1 MTSKLAPQEIVA
13 ASVTGLGYELVDF
26 EHSARGLMRVFID
39 KPDGIGVEDCAIVS
53 NQLTRVFA
61 VENIEFERLEVSSP
75 GLDRPLKTLAHY
87 QQYAGLAVR
96 VRLNTVID
104 GRKRFDGVIEAVDG
118 EMIVF
123 GLREEDAGDAGAKI
137 VKQVKKV
144 SKATKATK
152 AQHVGAGADASATKL
167 IRVPIESIDK
177 TRLIPQI

>member
-1 MTSKLAPQEIVA
+1 MTANLAPHEIVA

-39 KPDGIGVEDCAIVS
+39 RPDGIGVEDCATVS
-53 NQLTRVFA
+53 NHLTRVFV

-118 EMIVF
+118 ETIVF
-123 GLREEDAGDAGAKI
+123 GLREEDAGAKI

-144 SKATKATK
+144 SKATEATK
-152 AQHVGAGADASATKL
+152 AKPAGAGADASATKL

>member
-1 MTSKLAPQEIVA
+1 MTSKLAPQEIVT

-39 KPDGIGVEDCAIVS
+39 KPGGIGVEDCANVS

-87 QQYAGLAVR
+87 QQYVGLAVR

-104 GRKRFDGVIEAVDG
+104 GRKRFDGVIKAVDG
-118 EMIVF
+118 ETIVF
-123 GLREEDAGDAGAKI
+123 GLREDDAGAKTI
-137 VKQVKKV
+137 QHVKKV
-144 SKATKATK
+144 SKTKRTDAD
-152 AQHVGAGADASATKL
+152 VGATKL

-177 TRLIPQI
+177 TRLIPEI